1 MIVIPRLDR
10 GIQKIL
16 DCPVEPDNDNI
27 YIACGFTYGLLL
39 MWIGLIEYADKA
51 LYDFVYRLLQ

>member
-16 DCPVEPDNDNI
+16 DCPVPPKERRASKPDNDNM
-27 YIACGFTYGLLL
+27 YIACGFTYGLLSNNKL
-39 MWIGLIEYADKA
+39 
-51 LYDFVYRLLQ
+51 